1 MKGTTENEIVGWHH
15 QLNGHEFEQ
24 APGDGEGQGNLVKC
38 NPWGCKELDVTERVN
53 NNSMTKEARV
63 QNEKNTV
70 SSINGVRETGELH
83 AKESN
88 CATFLY
94 HTQNNL
100 KMY

>member
-1 MKGTTENEIVGWHH
+1 MTQDKTVGRHH
-15 QLNGHEFEQ
+15 QLNRQEFELTL
-24 APGDGEGQGNLVKC
+24 GDGEGQGNLVKC

-88 CATFLY
+88 CAAFLY